1 MLFYRMYIECTEDD
15 VDPLV
20 GALQKTGYRLRKLLL
35 EFMVDLIPYQDVM
48 RMCPNLT
55 ELCYYTALDNPNP
68 VALTI
73 PANPQL
79 IHLELHVRELFLP
92 DLEHVLQAYPHI
104 RYLSV
109 QRCDKVALRTIHER
123 CPKLEFLSFNAA
135 PYLLPWMRL
144 LGKETATSIGLSR
157 DIRSCRR
164 LGIKTAELLASEF
177 LDHFPHGMAKWTPT
191 LNVGRLQAFRR
202 AYGRDMHPKIIAAVF
217 PGDDDI
223 TIAEISAQFL
233 SKALLS
239 Y

>member
-1 MLFYRMYIECTEDD
+1 M
-15 VDPLV
+15 
-20 GALQKTGYRLRKLLL
+20 GALQKMGCRLRKLLV
-35 EFMVDLIPYQDVM
+35 EFMVELIPYQDVM

-55 ELCYYTALDNPNP
+55 ELCYYTALDNPSSD
-68 VALTI
+68 ALTI
-73 PANPQL
+73 PANPL
-79 IHLELHVRELFLP
+79 LMHLELHVRELFLP
-92 DLEHVLQAYPHI
+92 DLEHVLQAYPNI

-109 QRCDKVALRTIHER
+109 QRCDKVALQMIHQH

-191 LNVGRLQAFRR
+191 LNVGRLQAYRR
-202 AYGRDMHPKIIAAVF
+202 AYDRDMHPKIIAAVF
-217 PGDDDI
+217 PSDDHT

-233 SKALLS
+233 SKALLW